1 MERTF
6 HLLLY
11 RAFHAQ
17 RNFLRPSLGELGL
30 GPGQP
35 KLLNYLMNR
44 GPCRQRE
51 LADYF
56 EIDPAAVCRMLD
68 CLQKSGFVTRRA
80 DGQSRRRD
88 VVELTEAGRR
98 SPLRFLDGYK
108 PVLHWHG
115 DIFDLPEGAELL
127 ASTPM
132 TPHQAFRVGNRVLAL
147 QFHPEADADRLESW
161 LVGHA
166 CELAHAAVDPR
177 RLRQET
183 KRVGAN
189 AREAGQAMLRDWLAQ
204 W

>member
-6 HLLLY
+6 HMLLY

-88 VVELTEAGRR
+88 VVELTEAGRQIN
-98 SPLRFLDGYK
+98 LDWQRRCRVMEEAMLSGFNSLI
-108 PVLHWHG
+108 P
-115 DIFDLPEGAELL
+115 FPPPALPEDSGRPG
-127 ASTPM
+127 T
-132 TPHQAFRVGNRVLAL
+132 GNR
-147 QFHPEADADRLESW
+147 QT
-161 LVGHA
+161 
-166 CELAHAAVDPR
+166 AAVLP
-177 RLRQET
+177 
-183 KRVGAN
+183 G
-189 AREAGQAMLRDWLAQ
+189 
-204 W
+204 

>member
-6 HLLLY
+6 HMLLY

-88 VVELTEAGRR
+88 VVELTEAGRQINLDWQR
-98 SPLRFLDGYK
+98 RCRVMEEAMLSGAAGNSSQALGAAHTEGTLRREQCWQIEKTG
-108 PVLHWHG
+108 
-115 DIFDLPEGAELL
+115 
-127 ASTPM
+127 
-132 TPHQAFRVGNRVLAL
+132 
-147 QFHPEADADRLESW
+147 
-161 LVGHA
+161 
-166 CELAHAAVDPR
+166 R
-177 RLRQET
+177 RLG
-183 KRVGAN
+183 V
-189 AREAGQAMLRDWLAQ
+189 
-204 W
+204 

>member
-6 HLLLY
+6 HMLLY

-80 DGQSRRRD
+80 DGRSRRRG
-88 VVELTEAGRR
+88 VVELTEAGRQIN
-98 SPLRFLDGYK
+98 LD
-108 PVLHWHG
+108 W
-115 DIFDLPEGAELL
+115 
-127 ASTPM
+127 
-132 TPHQAFRVGNRVLAL
+132 QRRCRVM
-147 QFHPEADADRLESW
+147 EE
-161 LVGHA
+161 
-166 CELAHAAVDPR
+166 
-177 RLRQET
+177 
-183 KRVGAN
+183 
-189 AREAGQAMLRDWLAQ
+189 AMLSGFNPEERRQFADYLSRAYRNLRAEREEGTK
-204 W
+204 

>member
-6 HLLLY
+6 HMLLY

-88 VVELTEAGRR
+88 WQRR
-98 SPLRFLDGYK
+98 C
-108 PVLHWHG
+108 
-115 DIFDLPEGAELL
+115 
-127 ASTPM
+127 
-132 TPHQAFRVGNRVLAL
+132 RVM
-147 QFHPEADADRLESW
+147 EE
-161 LVGHA
+161 
-166 CELAHAAVDPR
+166 
-177 RLRQET
+177 
-183 KRVGAN
+183 
-189 AREAGQAMLRDWLAQ
+189 AMLSGFNPEERRQFADYLSRAYRNLRAEREEGTK
-204 W
+204 

>member
-6 HLLLY
+6 HMLLY

-80 DGQSRRRD
+80 DGRA
-88 VVELTEAGRR
+88 AG
-98 SPLRFLDGYK
+98 
-108 PVLHWHG
+108 
-115 DIFDLPEGAELL
+115 
-127 ASTPM
+127 
-132 TPHQAFRVGNRVLAL
+132 
-147 QFHPEADADRLESW
+147 
-161 LVGHA
+161 
-166 CELAHAAVDPR
+166 
-177 RLRQET
+177 ET
-183 KRVGAN
+183 
-189 AREAGQAMLRDWLAQ
+189 W
-204 W
+204 WS

>member
-1 MERTF
+1 M
-6 HLLLY
+6 LLY

-80 DGQSRRRD
+80 DGQGRRRD
-88 VVELTEAGRR
+88 VVELTEAGRQIN
-98 SPLRFLDGYK
+98 LD
-108 PVLHWHG
+108 W
-115 DIFDLPEGAELL
+115 
-127 ASTPM
+127 
-132 TPHQAFRVGNRVLAL
+132 QRRCRVM
-147 QFHPEADADRLESW
+147 EE
-161 LVGHA
+161 
-166 CELAHAAVDPR
+166 
-177 RLRQET
+177 
-183 KRVGAN
+183 
-189 AREAGQAMLRDWLAQ
+189 AMLSGFNPEERRQFADYLSRAYRNLRAEREEGTK
-204 W
+204 

>member
-6 HLLLY
+6 HMLLY

-88 VVELTEAGRR
+88 VVELTEAGRQINLDWQR
-98 SPLRFLDGYK
+98 RCRVMEEAMMSGFNPEERRQFADYLSRAYRNLRAERE
-108 PVLHWHG
+108 
-115 DIFDLPEGAELL
+115 EGTE
-127 ASTPM
+127 
-132 TPHQAFRVGNRVLAL
+132 
-147 QFHPEADADRLESW
+147 
-161 LVGHA
+161 
-166 CELAHAAVDPR
+166 
-177 RLRQET
+177 
-183 KRVGAN
+183 
-189 AREAGQAMLRDWLAQ
+189 
-204 W
+204 